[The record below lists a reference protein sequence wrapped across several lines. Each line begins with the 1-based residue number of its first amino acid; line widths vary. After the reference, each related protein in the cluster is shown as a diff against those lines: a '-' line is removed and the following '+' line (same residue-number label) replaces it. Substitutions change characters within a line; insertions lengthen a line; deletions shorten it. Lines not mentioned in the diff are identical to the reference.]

1 RLFGEV
7 FSAMENRSNFIYT
20 AIGNFKLQIPE
31 NLYIIGTMN
40 EIDFSLER
48 IDFALRR
55 RFLWFEYSFKKDV
68 LRELI
73 TLKNKE
79 KNTRIAED
87 EIDKFV
93 DAAENLNNAI
103 STSPELGKQFKI
115 GHTFFAEVVDI
126 YASYRSLN

>member
-1 RLFGEV
+1 
-7 FSAMENRSNFIYT
+7 
-20 AIGNFKLQIPE
+20 
-31 NLYIIGTMN
+31 
-40 EIDFSLER
+40 
-48 IDFALRR
+48 
-55 RFLWFEYSFKKDV
+55 KKDV

-126 YASYRSLN
+126 YASYRSLNNKHRKMQKNLYRDDGPAFILWDISIKPILEAFLGN